1 MKPRYLTKSRFKIA
15 TDCPTKLFYTN
26 KPKEYANLMSDNTFL
41 ESLADGGYQ
50 VGALAKCLYPDGIE
64 IEGREH
70 NKVIAKTLEH
80 LKKENVEGFII
91 MSNNARAFELVL
103 SRQAREEGHSMHLSG
118 QN

>member
-15 TDCPTKLFYTN
+15 TECPTKLFYTN

-80 LKKENVEGFII
+80 LKKENVVL
-91 MSNNARAFELVL
+91 FEAAIAYNSLRITDKGINRYFEFL
-103 SRQAREEGHSMHLSG
+103 
-118 QN
+118 